1 MPPTRP
7 SRLITNP
14 GPPSVRFEVL
24 RLEEGPLHPFE
35 LGDFRLTVN
44 GRSIDS
50 SASPRLAHM
59 IHLSLCDLIEGL
71 LRMADGIDAFVL
83 NGVDSSFRL
92 DIRRRRYG
100 VSVFDEKTRLDD
112 TPLASLIEAVRRGL
126 EAHFRDAP
134 IEDHEAPVIDE
145 LLRLRQALN
154 RLD

>member
-1 MPPTRP
+1 
-7 SRLITNP
+7 
-14 GPPSVRFEVL
+14 
-24 RLEEGPLHPFE
+24 
-35 LGDFRLTVN
+35 
-44 GRSIDS
+44 
-50 SASPRLAHM
+50 M

-92 DIRRRRYG
+92 DVRRRRYG

-112 TPLASLIEAVRRGL
+112 TPLASLIVAVRRGL

-134 IEDHEAPVIDE
+134 IEDPEAPVIDE